1 MTLPIG
7 WQRLPAIQL
16 LALKTA
22 VLALLGRTSLTC
34 SRCSKLT
41 AKAIICAKCALSTC
55 LACAHVTEKQL
66 PLSLL
71 NNGTTCRS
79 LRLPVTTD
87 NDDALRRRFMLL
99 SLADASAAL
108 TAPTDNQRNTVRAY
122 CRGAET
128 VALHPLPA
136 NLDTLLI
143 YVQHRLHIDKVDT
156 STLELDLNA
165 LSAWHISAAQALR
178 RPSLQNPVKDA
189 TVRYETK
196 ILNKK
201 LKKKARPMMK
211 WSMAELTDMINS
223 CPNTAVGW
231 HDRVCLGALS
241 LAMLRKG
248 AAAAIRLVRTD
259 PKNPLSFDT
268 EKSDIIITTHPELGE
283 YIRLAIHTDKNA
295 VPGRPRYAFIPAFTK
310 VGINLV
316 RDIKFY
322 LTKYPVPDGYMFA
335 APYNKHGRTF
345 RSTPYTQWDA
355 VVHRCYARAFPNGK
369 KIVAS
374 HSCRKSVIQAIFN
387 TGLPEGI
394 IGDVVG
400 WLSVKSTVLKYY
412 ASLSIDHALSIV
424 ACLCDLVTSSDTTST
439 VAPPP

>member
-1 MTLPIG
+1 M
-7 WQRLPAIQL
+7 
-16 LALKTA
+16 
-22 VLALLGRTSLTC
+22 
-34 SRCSKLT
+34 
-41 AKAIICAKCALSTC
+41 
-55 LACAHVTEKQL
+55 TEKQF

-71 NNGTTCRS
+71 TNCTTCRS
-79 LRLPVTTD
+79 LQLPVTGD
-87 NDDALRRRFMLL
+87 SDAAMRRRFTLL
-99 SLADASAAL
+99 SLADASTAL
-108 TAPTDNQRNTVRAY
+108 TAPTDNQRSSVRAY
-122 CRGAET
+122 CRWAET
-128 VALHPLPA
+128 VALRPFPA
-136 NLDTLLI
+136 NLDTLLLFM
-143 YVQHRLHIDKVDT
+143 QHRLHIDQVDT

-196 ILNKK
+196 ILGKR
-201 LKKKARPMMK
+201 LKKTARPMMK
-211 WSMAELTDMINS
+211 WSMAELQLMVHT
-223 CPNTAVGW
+223 CPDTALGW
-231 HDRVCLGALS
+231 HDRVCLGTLS

-259 PKNPLSFDT
+259 PRDPLSFNP
-268 EKSDIIITTHPELGE
+268 EKSDIVISTHPSLGE
-283 YIRLAIHTDKNA
+283 YIRLSIHTDKNA
-295 VPGRPRYAFIPAFTK
+295 VPGRPRYAYIPAFTK

-322 LTKYPVPDGYMFA
+322 LTKYPVPDGYLFA
-335 APYNKHGRTF
+335 APFNKHGKTF

-369 KIVAS
+369 KVVAS

-412 ASLSIDHALSIV
+412 ASLSIDHALAII